1 MTTQYF
7 DVAIVGAGAAGIA
20 TAASLKKRQRH
31 LSVVL
36 IDPAETHYYQPGW
49 TMVGGGVFQAP
60 STARS
65 TASVVPSNVA
75 WIQQSVQDFQ
85 PDDNML
91 SLEDG
96 GTVCYEQL
104 VVAPGLKLDWDGV
117 EGLSENLGRNGVT
130 SNYAYHTASYTWELV
145 QNLKSGTALFTQPPM
160 PIKCAG
166 APQKALY
173 LSADHW
179 RRRGCLQSIDVEFC
193 TSTPGLFGVADYVP
207 ALMEYMDRYGVQ
219 LNFQTTLTRIDGAQ
233 KIATFTGPDGE
244 CEKSFDMI
252 HVCPPQR
259 APDFIRHSPLSDEQG
274 WIDVDQATLQ
284 HKRFS
289 NVWSCG
295 DVMNAPNAKTAAA
308 ARAQAPVVATNLV
321 AHRAGHP
328 QLARYNG
335 YGSCPLTVERGK
347 IVLAEFGY
355 GGALLPTFP
364 KGILNGLRPTRLA
377 WHLKADLL
385 PWIYWNGML
394 KGREWLASPEI
405 QR

>member
-1 MTTQYF
+1 MTTQSF

-36 IDPAETHYYQPGW
+36 IDPAEQHYYQPGW
-49 TMVGGGVFQAP
+49 TMVGAGVFQAP

-65 TASVVPSNVA
+65 TAAVIPKNVA
-75 WIQQSVQDFQ
+75 WIQQSVRDFQ
-85 PDDNML
+85 PDDNVL
-91 SLEDG
+91 TLEDG
-96 GTVCYEQL
+96 SSVTYEQL
-104 VVAPGLKLDWDGV
+104 VVAPGLQLDWAGV
-117 EGLSENLGRNGVT
+117 EGLTENLGRNGVT
-130 SNYAYHTASYTWELV
+130 SNYAFHTAPYTWELV
-145 QNLKSGTALFTQPPM
+145 QNLKSGKALFTQPPM

-173 LSADHW
+173 LSADYW
-179 RRRGCLQSIDVEFC
+179 RRQGCLPAIDIEFC

-207 ALMEYMDRYGVQ
+207 ALMQYVERYDAQ
-219 LNFQTTLTRIDGAQ
+219 LNFQTTLTRIDGEQ
-233 KIATFTGPDGE
+233 KIAFFTGPDGE
-244 CEKSFDMI
+244 CQKPFDMI
-252 HVCPPQR
+252 HVCPPQC
-259 APDFIRHSPLSDEQG
+259 APDFIRHSPLSDDLG
-274 WIDVDQATLQ
+274 WVEVDQATLQ

-289 NVWSCG
+289 NIWSCG

-328 QLARYNG
+328 QRARYNG

-364 KGILNGLRPTRLA
+364 KGHIERSAPYPSRLA
-377 WHLKADLL
+377 FEGRFAALDLL
-385 PWIYWNGML
+385 ERDAERQGMD
-394 KGREWLASPEI
+394 GET
-405 QR
+405 